1 MRALARE
8 ASFAHGVLGI
18 MTIENALSYPQK
30 STTVRANSRPAAPSV
45 PLGAK
50 AIRLGLGALSALSPA
65 AAGFAAERLFMHP
78 RRHARPD
85 HEWAL
90 LSSARMFSIP
100 NPDGAVT
107 AWEWGDDGEPVLLMH
122 GWEGRG
128 AQLGSLVAP
137 LVARGFRVVT
147 LDAPAH
153 GSSPGFLSSFF
164 HFARALESAKAE
176 VGPFRAVIAHS
187 LGGAAAAWASQSS
200 ALGERLVMIAA
211 PTDLR
216 DATEEAAQMLGLRRD
231 ARERM
236 EARLTRRFGM
246 TLDDVHAAR
255 VAPQMTAPALVVHDE
270 NDREVPIASGEL
282 LARVWPGAELVR
294 TRGLGHRRILK
305 DPAVISRIVSF
316 VASPRAA

>member
-1 MRALARE
+1 
-8 ASFAHGVLGI
+8 
-18 MTIENALSYPQK
+18 MTIENALSSPQK
-30 STTVRANSRPAAPSV
+30 STTVRANSRTATPRV
-45 PLGAK
+45 PLA
-50 AIRLGLGALSALSPA
+50 ARVIRLSLGALSAVSPD
-65 AAGFAAERLFMHP
+65 AAGLAAERLFMHP

-100 NPDGAVT
+100 NPDGGALT

-137 LVARGFRVVT
+137 LVARGFRVLT

-164 HFARALESAKAE
+164 HFARALESAKTE

-255 VAPQMTAPALVVHDE
+255 VAPQMTAPLLVVHDE

-282 LARVWPGAELVR
+282 LARVWPGAELVK

-305 DPAVISRIVSF
+305 DPAVIGRIVSF
-316 VASPRAA
+316 VAAPASA